1 MTDAAT
7 ATDTALDPR
16 VERTR
21 AAILD
26 AARDLLM
33 EQGPDAVTHVNV
45 AGAARVSR
53 TTAYKHYPTR
63 GDLMRAAIEHVGK
76 PFPSEIT
83 GDIRTDL
90 RAFLADVVSD
100 LGNAVHSRA
109 FITLL
114 ERAHHD
120 AEIAAVRDGLVCDAE
135 DHFAEM
141 IQGAIERGEL
151 RPDIDV
157 ELAMSSVIGTFFFR
171 RFMANESIDS
181 ALADRVVDHFLDCYG
196 ARP

>member
-1 MTDAAT
+1 MA
-7 ATDTALDPR
+7 DTTETPHELLDPR

-63 GDLMRAAIEHVGK
+63 GALMRAAIEHVGK

-83 GDIRTDL
+83 GDIRADL
-90 RAFLADVVSD
+90 RAFVADVVND

-120 AEIAAVRDGLVCDAE
+120 PEIDAVRNSLVCDAE
-135 DHFAEM
+135 EHFAEM
-141 IQGAIERGEL
+141 IRGAIERGEL
-151 RPDIDV
+151 RPDVDV
-157 ELAMSSVIGTFFFR
+157 ELAMSSVMGTFFFR
-171 RFMANESIDS
+171 RFMANDAVDA
-181 ALADRVVDHFLDCYG
+181 ALADRVVDHFLYCYG
-196 ARP
+196 ARD